1 MQLEGKI
8 ALVTG
13 ASRGIGKA
21 IAVALAAAGADVAV
35 NYAGNKAAA
44 EAVAAEIEAMG
55 RKVLLLQGDVAQLE
69 VCTEMIDAVIKEF
82 GRIDIL
88 VNNAGITRDN
98 LLMRMKEEDWD
109 AVLNTNLK
117 GVFNCTK
124 AAVKYMMKQ
133 RAGRIVNI
141 TSVVGVMGNAG
152 QANYAAAKAGCI
164 GFTKSVAKEVAARGI
179 TVNGVAPG
187 FIKTDMTSVLPE
199 KVVADMEAGIP
210 LARLGEP
217 EDIAKAVLFLVSDE
231 QGPRRARWLAG
242 RVLLSH
248 TLSPLPEIVYGEQ
261 GKPAF
266 SPETSLWFNLSHS
279 GDDIAL
285 LLSDEGEVGCD
296 LEIIRPRANWRSLA
310 NAVFSLGEH
319 AEVEAEH
326 PDRQLA
332 AFWRIW
338 TQKEAIVKQRG
349 GSAWQ
354 IVSVDSTFDSGL
366 SLSHCQLDNLS
377 LAVCTP
383 TPFTLTADAVQ
394 WLETV

>member
-55 RKVLLLQGDVAQLE
+55 RKVLLLQGDVAQFE

-133 RAGRIVNI
+133 RVAYRQHHLCRRCNGQCRN
-141 TSVVGVMGNAG
+141 
-152 QANYAAAKAGCI
+152 QAN
-164 GFTKSVAKEVAARGI
+164 
-179 TVNGVAPG
+179 
-187 FIKTDMTSVLPE
+187 
-199 KVVADMEAGIP
+199 
-210 LARLGEP
+210 
-217 EDIAKAVLFLVSDE
+217 
-231 QGPRRARWLAG
+231 
-242 RVLLSH
+242 
-248 TLSPLPEIVYGEQ
+248 
-261 GKPAF
+261 
-266 SPETSLWFNLSHS
+266 
-279 GDDIAL
+279 
-285 LLSDEGEVGCD
+285 
-296 LEIIRPRANWRSLA
+296 
-310 NAVFSLGEH
+310 
-319 AEVEAEH
+319 
-326 PDRQLA
+326 
-332 AFWRIW
+332 
-338 TQKEAIVKQRG
+338 
-349 GSAWQ
+349 
-354 IVSVDSTFDSGL
+354 
-366 SLSHCQLDNLS
+366 
-377 LAVCTP
+377 
-383 TPFTLTADAVQ
+383 
-394 WLETV
+394 

>member
-13 ASRGIGKA
+13 ASRGIGRA

-133 RAGRIVNI
+133 RA
-141 TSVVGVMGNAG
+141 
-152 QANYAAAKAGCI
+152 
-164 GFTKSVAKEVAARGI
+164 
-179 TVNGVAPG
+179 
-187 FIKTDMTSVLPE
+187 
-199 KVVADMEAGIP
+199 
-210 LARLGEP
+210 
-217 EDIAKAVLFLVSDE
+217 AVS
-231 QGPRRARWLAG
+231 
-242 RVLLSH
+242 S
-248 TLSPLPEIVYGEQ
+248 TSPL
-261 GKPAF
+261 
-266 SPETSLWFNLSHS
+266 S
-279 GDDIAL
+279 
-285 LLSDEGEVGCD
+285 
-296 LEIIRPRANWRSLA
+296 
-310 NAVFSLGEH
+310 
-319 AEVEAEH
+319 
-326 PDRQLA
+326 
-332 AFWRIW
+332 
-338 TQKEAIVKQRG
+338 
-349 GSAWQ
+349 
-354 IVSVDSTFDSGL
+354 
-366 SLSHCQLDNLS
+366 
-377 LAVCTP
+377 
-383 TPFTLTADAVQ
+383 
-394 WLETV
+394 